1 MLGRM
6 FVGVVG
12 VAVLSA
18 CESSVAPDT
27 SELGST
33 LDPDGARAPA
43 SIANLSVVS
52 SATGSGISSV
62 GASVRVMTFSAR
74 ERAGGEVQGEYTL
87 VLNGDDRR
95 IAGTRGKL
103 MGTVTC
109 LKVVGDRAFIA
120 GDTRKDDLE
129 AFPLPVGG
137 VAIEVVDDGEGPDAE
152 DQISAIGLFATL
164 DGATAGCEDAVPG
177 PTFQADHGQVQV
189 R

>member
-6 FVGVVG
+6 FVAIVV
-12 VAVLSA
+12 VSVFTA
-18 CESSVAPDT
+18 CESSVAPDA
-27 SELGST
+27 SNLGST

-43 SIANLSVVS
+43 SIANLGVVS

-62 GASVRVMTFSAR
+62 GASVRAMTFSAR
-74 ERAGGEVQGEYTL
+74 ERTGGEVRGEYTL
-87 VLNGDDRR
+87 VLNGNDRR

-129 AFPLPVGG
+129 SFPLPVGG

-152 DQISAIGLFATL
+152 DQISAVGLFATVE
-164 DGATAGCEDAVPG
+164 GANAWCEDAVAG